1 MGFSNDSIYRFAA
14 GLSPKAPSWFLTKS
28 NARVTLLTRLMMLT
42 GPPLPFTSHRLVLNS
57 FVMAVESIPVSSMS
71 RR

>member
-28 NARVTLLTRLMMLT
+28 NARVTLFTRLMMLT
-42 GPPLPFTSHRLVLNS
+42 GPPLLLLPTD
-57 FVMAVESIPVSSMS
+57 SSS
-71 RR
+71 TASSWR